1 MESCCKHHQL
11 EAGQRRALL
20 ARSLVTLASGLLLHV
35 HSLEHL
41 LLSLCTPAGLFTSV
55 SALVVYLLYMDF
67 HHIFTESWSN
77 RLRSFACY
85 ACFGLFAYQFS
96 MSVTPLLSIPI
107 YILYLST
114 VVSIVILPLIAY
126 LAEKFSIINI
136 SPRFQPS
143 ALLTKALHMVRI
155 TDFIPSM
162 DHIVLFSALTT
173 WVASAFVIFHP
184 AVKGAE
190 LLLSDTLMTLG
201 VFGFGRWFRSG
212 FQSHRL
218 MHNHMERVQCYPM
231 SGHSTPLMRRLDQLK
246 CNDMLVV
253 DNPYGVTI
261 PTAVIAMNG
270 VRYLDPQS
278 EEVRIVT
285 ESEGKQLLSHH
296 VVYSGQVLCLDD
308 YKAPYHLDY
317 KKLKSQH
324 ADSKEWGIRLYIFTM
339 YLAAVVSS
347 LSLASTGG
355 LVLGIERLCACL
367 MVACPCVY
375 MVIKPALQG
384 LIPAISRKL
393 GFMMNTTVLPLL
405 YRRKTVIFDR
415 TGTLYHPA
423 VCASSG
429 CHAAYVMTDAAR
441 KMIKNLLAMGVDV
454 KILSGHSTKDWKI
467 HLADTRQEFKNLG
480 IDNPEQNIIFSE
492 NLHGAESLKG
502 EYLRRVRR
510 YGSFEVPNSWLK
522 RMWCHVESVLFP
534 RTIMMVG
541 DDINDKSAMEI
552 ADLAIA
558 VGRKVD
564 SVGICKSCAPDNTC
578 KAVHDSLSKLPMKP
592 SGHFT
597 YHDMIAPYAD
607 FVAES
612 RGVEHLD
619 QLVHILDKV
628 SYVARMLTS
637 VSVVVGVFFMLIV
650 SGVIPAM
657 LPISSSLICGFS
669 TSYCIF
675 VSYLVHQ
682 PDFHALIGLSGKHDG
697 SSPSI
702 LNKLKQ
708 FFSNTI
714 LAKLFLE
721 QPKLSSAEPVY
732 KAASSIN
739 APSEMSKKHSAVHT
753 NLLETLAQPG
763 CSIS

>member
-20 ARSLVTLASGLLLHV
+20 SRSLVTLASGLLLHV

-67 HHIFTESWSN
+67 HHIFTESWSD

-85 ACFGLFAYQFS
+85 ACFGLFAYQYS
-96 MSVTPLLSIPI
+96 MNVTPLLSIPI

-114 VVSIVILPLIAY
+114 VVSVVVLPLMAY
-126 LAEKFSIINI
+126 LVEKFSSITV

-143 ALLTKALHMVRI
+143 ALLTKALHKVRI

-184 AVKGAE
+184 ALKGAE

-212 FQSHRL
+212 FQSHQL

-231 SGHSTPLMRRLDQLK
+231 FGQSTPLMRRLDQLK
-246 CNDMLVV
+246 CNDMLLV

-308 YKAPYHLDY
+308 YKAPHHQDY
-317 KKLKSQH
+317 KKIKSQH

-339 YLAAVVSS
+339 YLFAVVSS

-429 CHAAYVMTDAAR
+429 RHAAYVMTDAAR
-441 KMIKNLLAMGVDV
+441 KMIKNLVAMGVDV
-454 KILSGHSTKDWKI
+454 KILSGHSTKDWEK
-467 HLADTRQEFKNLG
+467 HLADTHQEFKNLG

-492 NLHGAESLKG
+492 NLHGANSLKG

-541 DDINDKSAMEI
+541 DDINDKPAMEI

-558 VGRKVD
+558 VGRKVG
-564 SVGICKSCAPDNTC
+564 SVDTCKRCTPDNISNV
-578 KAVHDSLSKLPMKP
+578 VHNGPSKLPAKSP
-592 SGHFT
+592 GHFT

-619 QLVHILDKV
+619 QLVQTLDKV

-637 VSVVVGVFFMLIV
+637 VSVVVGVFFMLLV

-682 PDFHALIGLSGKHDG
+682 PDFHAMIGLGGKHDG
-697 SSPSI
+697 SSLPI
-702 LNKLKQ
+702 LNKLKLS
-708 FFSNTI
+708 FSNTI

-732 KAASSIN
+732 KAASTLETS
-739 APSEMSKKHSAVHT
+739 PQMSKKDFAVPT

>member
-67 HHIFTESWSN
+67 YHIFTESWAD

-85 ACFGLFAYQFS
+85 ACFGLFAYQYS
-96 MSVTPLLSIPI
+96 MNITPLLSIPI

-114 VVSIVILPLIAY
+114 VVSVVVLPLMAY
-126 LAEKFSIINI
+126 LVEKFSSITV
-136 SPRFQPS
+136 SHRFQPS
-143 ALLTKALHMVRI
+143 AFLTKALHMVRI

-162 DHIVLFSALTT
+162 DHIVFFSALTT

-231 SGHSTPLMRRLDQLK
+231 SGQSTPLMRRLDQLK
-246 CNDMLVV
+246 CNDMLLV

-261 PTAVIAMNG
+261 PTAVIAMKG

-278 EEVRIVT
+278 EEVRTVT

-296 VVYSGQVLCLDD
+296 VVYSGHVLCLDD
-308 YKAPYHLDY
+308 HKAPHHQDY
-317 KKLKSQH
+317 KKIKAQH

-339 YLAAVVSS
+339 YLFAVVSS

-375 MVIKPALQG
+375 MVTKPALQG
-384 LIPAISRKL
+384 LIPAMSRKL
-393 GFMMNTTVLPLL
+393 GFMMNTTVLPLM

-429 CHAAYVMTDAAR
+429 YHAAYVMTDAAR
-441 KMIKNLLAMGVDV
+441 KMIKNLVAMGVDV
-454 KILSGHSTKDWKI
+454 KILSGHSTKDWEE

-492 NLHGAESLKG
+492 NLHGADSLKG

-522 RMWCHVESVLFP
+522 RMWCHIESVLFP

-541 DDINDKSAMEI
+541 DDINDKPAMEI

-558 VGRKVD
+558 VGRKVG
-564 SVGICKSCAPDNTC
+564 SVDTCKSCAPDNIR
-578 KAVHDSLSKLPMKP
+578 KAVHNGPSKLPAKSP
-592 SGHFT
+592 GHFT

-612 RGVEHLD
+612 SGVEHLD

-637 VSVVVGVFFMLIV
+637 VSVVVGVFFMLLV

-682 PDFHALIGLSGKHDG
+682 PDFHAMIGLGGKHDG
-697 SSPSI
+697 SSLPI
-702 LNKLKQ
+702 LNKLKLS
-708 FFSNTI
+708 FSNTV
-714 LAKLFLE
+714 LAMLFLE
-721 QPKLSSAEPVY
+721 QPKLSSAKPVY
-732 KAASSIN
+732 KAASSLETS
-739 APSEMSKKHSAVHT
+739 PQMSKKDFAEPT